1 MFFSTILVP
10 EMYFLSRLVML
21 NAYDILLVTNFP
33 ISPEEDHIE
42 LNAKTAQTNSD
53 INLGVDIGG
62 TNTRI
67 GLFETLETAN
77 FVLIAKFP
85 THQGYEQQLHQI
97 LSTIRGSNIENLA
110 GIGVSVAARIAR
122 DGRSVIVAPNLPGY
136 IDKPFAQDLSDRFE
150 CPIRL
155 AHDTVCGLLAE
166 KKFGALH
173 NVERCAYLTVSTGT
187 GAAIQLGKG
196 STALTS
202 SIEIG
207 HQVLD
212 GNYLRCLCGQVGCL
226 ETFTGGRQIELR
238 YGRSVAQI
246 TDSAF
251 WETFCNKLAIGLV
264 NLAQLT
270 RIDVVAISGAIAL
283 NNAFLLPML
292 QEKVNNM
299 LNGAILE
306 LRLAVLGENAPIVG
320 AADLLGIPE
329 NTILH

>member
-10 EMYFLSRLVML
+10 EMYFLSRFVML

-67 GLFETLETAN
+67 GLFET
-77 FVLIAKFP
+77 
-85 THQGYEQQLHQI
+85 
-97 LSTIRGSNIENLA
+97 IRGSNIEDLA

-212 GNYLRCLCGQVGCL
+212 GNSLRCLCGQVGCL

-246 TDSAF
+246 TDSVF

-283 NNAFLLPML
+283 NNSFLLPML